1 MDAFGPLHPEFWS
14 IVGIAV
20 VCGTIIG
27 FERQLRG
34 KPAGIRTSILVCLSS
49 AVFIHLSAVNVG
61 FGDPT
66 RVLGQLVS
74 GVGFLGG
81 GVMFARDGL
90 VSGVT
95 TAAVIWVLAAI
106 GAAIGLGH
114 GTDALVLSVV
124 VVAILVGVHLLETV
138 VRRLT
143 RGVYAVVRPEPPEP
157 PRSGRGL

>member
-1 MDAFGPLHPEFWS
+1 MDPLDPIHPQFWF
-14 IVGIAV
+14 IVGTAA

-27 FERQLRG
+27 VERQLRG

-49 AVFIHLSAVNVG
+49 AVFIHLGATNIG
-61 FGDPT
+61 GGDPT

-114 GTDALVLSVV
+114 GTDAMMLSVV
-124 VVAILVGVHLLETV
+124 VVVMLVGIQLLESG
-138 VRRLT
+138 VRRLK
-143 RGVYAVVRPEPPEP
+143 RGAHASPSDPPKPVIHEP
-157 PRSGRGL
+157 